1 MLTDRLG
8 RLGLFLW
15 SGWAGLAALSLL
27 AALWQI
33 GHEAYGDFIL
43 PAPAATLRAGQ
54 SGPHGRRC
62 SRNARRLFRAQALV
76 AAFCESEQVR
86 AHNSERPLRPSL
98 RSFRA
103 PSLNFLPVAHPA
115 KGSASVFRQTG
126 LHA

>member
-43 PAPAATLRAGQ
+43 PAPAATLRAGIALLAEPRNWHVALVTVWRAPRR
-54 SGPHGRRC
+54 GHRRC
-62 SRNARRLFRAQALV
+62 RRYWP
-76 AAFCESEQVR
+76 AA
-86 AHNSERPLRPSL
+86 RPS
-98 RSFRA
+98 
-103 PSLNFLPVAHPA
+103 PPP
-115 KGSASVFRQTG
+115 
-126 LHA
+126 